1 MPSIVLDQLDRFGPT
16 HCQTLS
22 RDEALAYTLDLA
34 TGHYENFS
42 VISRLVPRDLRPH
55 FASVYAFCRWADD
68 LGDETGSKSRSS
80 ELLAWWRDEL
90 SQCYAGQPRH
100 PVFVALQPTI
110 QQFDIPVTPFENLI
124 DAFEQDQHLDRYETW
139 EQVVDYCQ
147 RSANPVGRLV
157 LYLSGY
163 RDETRQQL
171 SDATC
176 TALQLV
182 NFWQDVRRDIIERDR
197 IYVPADALRQH
208 GLSHKDLIAH
218 VNGERTIDARPVIRD
233 LVQRTWPLFQTGR
246 RLWPMIEGP
255 TRSSV
260 KLFTQGGEHI
270 MKRIEQIDYRTLDQ
284 RPKLTRFSKALL
296 VFKALAGRVVGR

>member
-42 VISRLVPRDLRPH
+42 VISRLVPRNLRPH

-124 DAFEQDQHLDRYETW
+124 DAFEQDQHVDRYETW
-139 EQVVDYCQ
+139 DRVVDYCR

-197 IYVPADALRQH
+197 IYVPTDALRQH

-233 LVQRTWPLFQTGR
+233 LVQRTWLLFQTGR

-270 MKRIEQIDYRTLDQ
+270 MKCIEQIDYRTLDQ
-284 RPKLTRFSKALL
+284 RPTLTRFSKALL